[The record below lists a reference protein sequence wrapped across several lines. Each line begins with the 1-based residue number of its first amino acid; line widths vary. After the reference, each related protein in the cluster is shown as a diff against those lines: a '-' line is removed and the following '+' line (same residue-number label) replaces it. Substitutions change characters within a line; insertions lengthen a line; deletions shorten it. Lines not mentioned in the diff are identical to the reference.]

1 MQLCLRVLR
10 GVFGAAWLSP
20 EEAWEGKSL
29 CLFSYFWNG
38 LFTGA
43 RVKEC
48 LVGLTWDLLEM
59 LAYPIIQ
66 YTIYLSD
73 YTSSSFWKWSWKNSS
88 LTCSFAWCGCR
99 RRWAVSPTWPCLPS
113 CILCLGSWGEVRAWL
128 PIRDTCHVTWV
139 TWVEDFYG
147 KLSPIMWIMG
157 T

>member
-1 MQLCLRVLR
+1 MTKAAENMIKSYLNYKKSFIRQWTESVRQMMQLCLRVLR

-20 EEAWEGKSL
+20 EKAADKSL

-38 LFTGA
+38 MFTGAVA

-73 YTSSSFWKWSWKNSS
+73 YTSSSF
-88 LTCSFAWCGCR
+88 
-99 RRWAVSPTWPCLPS
+99 
-113 CILCLGSWGEVRAWL
+113 
-128 PIRDTCHVTWV
+128 
-139 TWVEDFYG
+139 
-147 KLSPIMWIMG
+147 
-157 T
+157 